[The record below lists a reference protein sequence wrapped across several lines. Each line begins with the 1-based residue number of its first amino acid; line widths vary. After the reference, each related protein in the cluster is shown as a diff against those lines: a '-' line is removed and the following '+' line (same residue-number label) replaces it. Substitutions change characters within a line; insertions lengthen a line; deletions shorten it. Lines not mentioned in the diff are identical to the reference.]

1 MNHKG
6 VVTIKISLK
15 NKFFRMKY
23 TLTAWPSLVMLIMA
37 SGCALKLPFQG
48 EEKSISRGP
57 CESRPTVELRGED
70 LELTTLTSELT
81 TLTPFLNPGQHLGYM
96 FDAQAGQKLTLIAEE
111 ACLWIFSPS
120 VEILTDSQ
128 LPEDGKYIIQMRRIQ
143 GSGNTEIQLGI
154 DIEPDPVPVANAR
167 SSETPNGILTV
178 NTDCPLLP
186 KMVLNDDNIQP
197 VNITSEIQIYTPSTS
212 SDKAIGYLFSGQ
224 AGQRLTYDADNACIW
239 VFTPMMDI
247 MTDNILPEDGQYIIQ
262 IEQISNN
269 QSIQVELGLDVV
281 DQVIDEQEELN
292 NDTLSWDFPMQECGD
307 SNPSGLQTF
316 YPVFIN
322 QTDEDILNHIKSNYC
337 QDAFLTLRDDDETR
351 SIQVASFRDLEKARS
366 FIGTLRQDTLVDTV
380 EIGSERQL

>member
-1 MNHKG
+1 MS
-6 VVTIKISLK
+6 IQSRISDHFKSNGLIASLSITGLILTLSGCQNLNFK
-15 NKFFRMKY
+15 NDI
-23 TLTAWPSLVMLIMA
+23 LA
-37 SGCALKLPFQG
+37 SGTDCLSLP
-48 EEKSISRGP
+48 R
-57 CESRPTVELRGED
+57 
-70 LELTTLTSELT
+70 
-81 TLTPFLNPGQHLGYM
+81 M
-96 FDAQAGQKLTLIAEE
+96 
-111 ACLWIFSPS
+111 
-120 VEILTDSQ
+120 ILT
-128 LPEDGKYIIQMRRIQ
+128 
-143 GSGNTEIQLGI
+143 N
-154 DIEPDPVPVANAR
+154 
-167 SSETPNGILTV
+167 
-178 NTDCPLLP
+178 
-186 KMVLNDDNIQP
+186 DNIQP

-366 FIGTLRQDTLVDTV
+366 FIEILRKDTLLDTV